1 MKILDVDGF
10 QKGIKEIEETLSSQ
24 KKQADQVAKAIQGF
38 TDLDEAFKGKGGN
51 AIRDFYRNMHLPF
64 LEQYQSYLSG
74 YQSVIKSMNNALQN
88 LEPAPDGF
96 MNEGFLENEL
106 QAGLHFAKQTTV
118 HLTFEANETIKNV
131 SDIVTLPKIEDETC
145 MQYVAEAER
154 EMSHSIEK
162 VYEFDHA
169 QTASLSSLQGQVD
182 ALEKQIMQL
191 SPIFKKLDFN
201 PVLLPTKR
209 FEGNETDWKSFAID
223 FSKEIL
229 SGMVTDLFATAE
241 GFTLAILDILIGI
254 IDSLIFLFTDP
265 FGFFGGILHALLHPI
280 DTLKYMGE
288 SFWESVEKEVIEG
301 DQRSRTRFEAYVATY
316 VATSLVGIKGADKVS
331 TVSKASKAGKA
342 GKKSSNQD
350 IPYKVMNTAKVRAAI
365 HDGVKYVYGQEEK
378 MAQQLLFSKTG
389 KQVMDLKAISGS
401 LGEFIG
407 NTKNVLNPEK
417 LNKIMEKTYQ
427 KVASGPVS
435 KAVNSEAYSTFKKL
449 VMNENGH
456 VRFSWKTGDSKKETK
471 GEVSNK
477 SEKVIESIDVA
488 REQQRVVIDSVEDGE
503 ITLETTKQKGNYGEI
518 KMDDFFENQTYT
530 RISDDRVLTLDQ
542 KINKGIDGVYENA
555 TPPPKYVIAE
565 AKYNKAQL
573 SNTKDGLQMS
583 EDWILGS
590 NRLEDAVGQ
599 ELAEMI
605 RDEMILNP
613 ENVQSLLIRID
624 ENGNVTK
631 STLNSFGKI
640 DK

>member
-24 KKQADQVAKAIQGF
+24 KKQADQVAKAIQSF
-38 TDLDEAFKGKGGN
+38 TDLDETFKGKGGN
-51 AIRDFYRNMHLPF
+51 AIRDFYRNMHIPF
-64 LEQYQSYLSG
+64 LEQYQSYLSD
-74 YQSVIKSMNNALQN
+74 YQSVIKSMNDALLN

-96 MNEGFLENEL
+96 MNDGFLDNEL
-106 QAGLHFAKQTTV
+106 KAGLHFAKQTTV
-118 HLTFEANETIKNV
+118 HLTFEANETIKSV

-145 MQYVAEAER
+145 MQYVVKAER
-154 EMSHSIEK
+154 EMRHSIEK
-162 VYEFDHA
+162 VYEFDHV

-191 SPIFKKLDFN
+191 SPVFKKLNFN
-201 PVLLPTKR
+201 PVLLPTKK

>member
-10 QKGIKEIEETLSSQ
+10 QKGITEIEETLSFQ
-24 KKQADQVAKAIQGF
+24 KKQADQMAKAIQGV

-51 AIRDFYRNMHLPF
+51 AIRDFYRSKHLPL
-64 LEQYQSYLSG
+64 LEQYQTFLSD
-74 YQSVIKSMNNALQN
+74 YQSVIKQMNHALHN

-106 QAGLHFAKQTTV
+106 KAGLHFAKQTTV
-118 HLTFEANETIKNV
+118 HLTFEANETIKSV
-131 SDIVTLPKIEDETC
+131 SDIVTLPRIEDETC
-145 MQYVAEAER
+145 MQYVAKAER

-162 VYEFDHA
+162 VYEFDQA
-169 QTASLSSLQGQVD
+169 QTSSLSSLQGQVD

-191 SPIFKKLDFN
+191 SPVFKKLDFN
-201 PVLLPTKR
+201 PVLLPTKK
-209 FEGNETDWKSFAID
+209 FKGKETDWKSFAID

-254 IDSLIFLFTDP
+254 VDSLIFLFTDP
-265 FGFFGGILHALLHPI
+265 FGFFGGILHALFHPI

-288 SFWESVEKEVIEG
+288 SFWESIEKEVIEG

-316 VATSLVGIKGADKVS
+316 VAASLVGIKGADKVS

-342 GKKSSNQD
+342 GKKGSNQD

-365 HDGVKYVYGQEEK
+365 HDGVKFVYGQEEK

-389 KQVMDLKAISGS
+389 KQVMDLKTISGS

-449 VMNENGH
+449 VMNENGS
-456 VRFSWKTGDSKKETK
+456 VRFTGISGDSKIGTK
-471 GEVSNK
+471 GTGKFTKENGGASASDFISSHSQKHMYNSNTISTPK
-477 SEKVIESIDVA
+477 KTQYGKDIDVSEL
-488 REQQRVVIDSVEDGE
+488 RRDTMLNPDSVEYDD
-503 ITLETTKQKGNYGEI
+503 IKNTIAYKKNY
-518 KMDDFFENQTYT
+518 DFN
-530 RISDDRVLTLDQ
+530 ISTPDTPTGQHRVF
-542 KINKGIDGVYENA
+542 
-555 TPPPKYVIAE
+555 
-565 AKYNKAQL
+565 
-573 SNTKDGLQMS
+573 
-583 EDWILGS
+583 
-590 NRLEDAVGQ
+590 
-599 ELAEMI
+599 
-605 RDEMILNP
+605 LN
-613 ENVQSLLIRID
+613 
-624 ENGNVTK
+624 
-631 STLNSFGKI
+631 LNNPSRHSQFPYYK
-640 DK
+640 K